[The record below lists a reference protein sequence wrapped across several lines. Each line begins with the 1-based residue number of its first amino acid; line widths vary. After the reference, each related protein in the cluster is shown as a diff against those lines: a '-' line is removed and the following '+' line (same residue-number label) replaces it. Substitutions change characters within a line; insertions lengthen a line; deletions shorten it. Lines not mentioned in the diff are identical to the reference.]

1 MQKRKCVKVRLVFYV
16 AWSKWTICDPAHCSH
31 SSFRTEWLDVTSY
44 KGTQQFREEVEIQRW
59 YDMTTGHAP
68 SSLQIN
74 KQFNYFMAKFSLSTK
89 NGENRAL

>member
-1 MQKRKCVKVRLVFYV
+1 
-16 AWSKWTICDPAHCSH
+16 
-31 SSFRTEWLDVTSY
+31 VTSY